1 MIKIGT
7 YFIVRMCAIIS
18 FLSITAIGF
27 KYSGPLSAVQ
37 ALFCSAAVLSMS
49 PLSCESK
56 ILSKWAAICNA
67 ILLIGFCLILKEKQ
81 AAVISI
87 EATIVLIYSLSRG
100 IIKMIQLNNGYAINQ
115 IWKWVENYARLLQR
129 LILLCIG
136 ITVIYLDLYVRGKW
150 WTAVPSSLLIF
161 LNIQL
166 YYSSYTG
173 HTGFLSGKTEMEL
186 RRRIGGNNCSCPP
199 LTKEEGDRMK
209 RLYERVLAYMEEKKP
224 YLQPEFSLG
233 DLAMAVFTNKT
244 YLSRVINLYSGRN
257 YRQFIN
263 HYRTM
268 YAVELI
274 KKDPKLS
281 VSELTMMS
289 GFSSAVTFN
298 MAFRINM
305 NVTPGSYRREY
316 RP

>member
-1 MIKIGT
+1 MIKSGT
-7 YFIVRMCAIIS
+7 YFIVRICAIIAFFS
-18 FLSITAIGF
+18 LAVTGF
-27 KYSGPLSAVQ
+27 KYSGMASAVP
-37 ALFCSAAVLSMS
+37 ALFCSAAILSIS
-49 PLSCESK
+49 PLSYESK
-56 ILSKWAAICNA
+56 KLSRWTAIINSVSLICFGLLFKERLTIVIPLESTVILAYSLTRGAIKLNM
-67 ILLIGFCLILKEKQ
+67 LKEGY
-81 AAVISI
+81 SI
-87 EATIVLIYSLSRG
+87 NL
-100 IIKMIQLNNGYAINQ
+100 
-115 IWKWVENYARLLQR
+115 IWKWVEDYAKMLLRLA
-129 LILLCIG
+129 LLCLG
-136 ITVIYLDLYVRGKW
+136 TVIICLNMYASEKW
-150 WTAVPSSLLIF
+150 LTAFPAAMILVVWL
-161 LNIQL
+161 QL

-173 HTGFLSGKTEMEL
+173 HTGFLSGKAEMEL
-186 RRRIGGNNCSCPP
+186 RRRIGGNICSCPP

-209 RLYERVLAYMEEKKP
+209 RLYERVLAYMEENKP

-289 GFSSAVTFN
+289 GFSSSVTFN

-305 NVTPGSYRREY
+305 NVTPGNYRREY

>member
-1 MIKIGT
+1 MNKLGT
-7 YFIVRMCAIIS
+7 YFIVRLCAIIS

-27 KYSGPLSAVQ
+27 KYSEALSTVS
-37 ALFCSAAVLSMS
+37 ALFCSAAVLSIS
-49 PLSCESK
+49 PLSYESK
-56 ILSKWAAICNA
+56 ILSKWTAIGNTISIICFG
-67 ILLIGFCLILKEKQ
+67 LIFKEKHM
-81 AAVISI
+81 VIISV
-87 EATIVLIYSLSRG
+87 ESSIVLIYSLSRG
-100 IIKMIQLNNGYAINQ
+100 IIKMARINNGYPVNL
-115 IWKWVENYARLLQR
+115 IWKWVEDYARLLQR
-129 LILLCIG
+129 LVLLCLGTAI
-136 ITVIYLDLYVRGKW
+136 ICLEAYARSQW
-150 WTAVPSSLLIF
+150 WTAVPSFLLIV

-173 HTGFLSGKTEMEL
+173 HTGFATEKTEMEL

-224 YLQPEFSLG
+224 YLHSEFSLG

-305 NVTPGSYRREY
+305 NVTPGNYRREY